1 METVNIMKKNVIIVV
16 LIIAVIALFTSLRSM
31 SSRAA
36 YWMNRSEAAENYIG
50 ALEQDFP
57 DYADVTSGT
66 DAYSE
71 YYEYK

>member
-1 METVNIMKKNVIIVV
+1 MKKNIIIVV
-16 LIIAVIALFTSLRSM
+16 LIIVIIALFTSLRSM
-31 SSRAA
+31 SGRAA
-36 YWMNRSEAAENYIG
+36 YWMNRSEAAESYIK

-57 DYADVTSGT
+57 DYADITSGT